1 MQRPSPRLRRLNSD
15 HNALQQ
21 LRSESTVFD
30 FVCSGDPPDRY
41 LVKFRGRGLV
51 RNEGTSRI
59 TIATEHHVSIGLG
72 ASYPRLMPE
81 LQWKTP
87 LFHPNVSGSGVV
99 CLGGYGTYWVP
110 SLNLDELCEMLWD
123 MLRYANYDTNSP
135 YNRDAA
141 NWARIQTDFRFPI
154 DPRPIRDRVASG
166 QVEAG
171 GTPKPIAKP
180 VTPAVSP
187 TPAAAATAS
196 QPAAP
201 VAAARPEIVFID
213 GDNSG
218 IVDAEVV
225 EGDEDVLVIE

>member
-1 MQRPSPRLRRLNSD
+1 MPRPSPRLRRLNSD
-15 HNALQQ
+15 HNALTR

-30 FVCSGDPPDRY
+30 FVSSGDPPDRY
-41 LVKFRGRGLV
+41 LVKFKGRGLV
-51 RNEGTSRI
+51 RSDGSSRI

-166 QVEAG
+166 QVEASG
-171 GTPKPIAKP
+171 VPATKAVAK
-180 VTPAVSP
+180 
-187 TPAAAATAS
+187 AAT
-196 QPAAP
+196 QPAPVVDRGAAQPVMP
-201 VAAARPEIVFID
+201 VAAGGAGDILFLD
-213 GDNSG
+213 GSNDD

-225 EGDEDVLVIE
+225 EGDDDVLVIE